1 MVLRGQLQPAVRQ
14 LQHAVSFLPV
24 VGPTRDA
31 IQSVS
36 EGNNLAAGIALG
48 RLISDAS
55 SVGGPKL
62 LATMPVRRLAG
73 QVGHVLKH
81 TLKRRIRKRVQ
92 EAGLKVSLTATAA
105 SMEVQPTCKLW
116 ERLAHFGFPKL
127 RNMQEF
133 SEVCSA
139 DAQLHAVLA
148 RQAYLDPSERGGLL
162 TSSMQV
168 KGVSTSG
175 DFWYAYVGGDARRG
189 FWYCPSH
196 GGHLALAERGTQLLD
211 AQDLARDAWIT
222 LGSSTAL
229 RSRVEDS
236 QEQLQDQCFNHGSA
250 RVTATGHSLGGAV
263 AAGLAKQAKQGLD
276 AVHLFNPGGLPDL
289 ERYLSWAPGWAPS
302 CELNVHRIAGD
313 PISIGFL
320 PVLQQNYSRKKGLEA
335 TDSHSLKHFLPPVAN
350 SYDCFDQLAVKK
362 NN

>member
-1 MVLRGQLQPAVRQ
+1 MVLRGQLQPAVRH

-62 LATMPVRRLAG
+62 LATMPVRRFAG

-81 TLKRRIRKRVQ
+81 TLKRRVGKR
-92 EAGLKVSLTATAA
+92 
-105 SMEVQPTCKLW
+105 
-116 ERLAHFGFPKL
+116 FPKL
-127 RNMQEF
+127 QIPEF
-133 SEVCSA
+133 SEVCST

-148 RQAYLDPSERGGLL
+148 RQVYLDPSERCGLL

-196 GGHLALAERGTQLLD
+196 GGHLALAERGTQLPD
-211 AQDLARDAWIT
+211 AQDLARDAWIA
-222 LGSSTAL
+222 LGSSASL

-263 AAGLAKQAKQGLD
+263 AAGLAKQAKQGGLD

-335 TDSHSLKHFLPPVAN
+335 TDSHSLKHFLPPD
-350 SYDCFDQLAVKK
+350 S
-362 NN
+362 

>member
-1 MVLRGQLQPAVRQ
+1 MVLRGQLR
-14 LQHAVSFLPV
+14 HAVSFLPV

-36 EGNNLAAGIALG
+36 EGNKLAAGIALG

-55 SVGGPKL
+55 SMGGPKL
-62 LATMPVRRLAG
+62 LATMPVRRFAG

-81 TLKRRIRKRVQ
+81 TLKRRVRNRAQ
-92 EAGLKVSLTATAA
+92 EAVLKVSLTAAAA

-116 ERLAHFGFPKL
+116 ERLAHFGFPRL
-127 RNMQEF
+127 RNMVNIQGRAEF

-148 RQAYLDPSERGGLL
+148 RQVYLDPSERGGLL

-175 DFWYAYVGGDARRG
+175 DFWYAYVGGDTRRG

-229 RSRVEDS
+229 RSRVENS
-236 QEQLQDQCFNHGSA
+236 QEQLQDQCFNHSCT

-276 AVHLFNPGGLPDL
+276 AVHLFNAGGLPDL

-302 CELNVHRIAGD
+302 CELNVYRIVGD

-320 PVLQQNYSRKKGLEA
+320 PVLQQNYSRKKGREA
-335 TDSHSLKHFLPPVAN
+335 MDSHSLKHFLP
-350 SYDCFDQLAVKK
+350 SDS
-362 NN
+362 